1 MQVQVSFPKLED
13 LRLYEINCRKIW
25 EDHQHQLS
33 NLTKLDVSCCNNL
46 KHLFGFALIKSLSHL
61 KSLEVYH
68 CESIEEIILTEEN
81 ESVEEE
87 EEEEEKER
95 KLIVFPKLDYL
106 GLKWLPKLRRFCSG
120 YSIEFQ
126 SLRELNISE
135 CHDLISFA
143 VPNNGGGGADIEL
156 QQQDDTETT
165 IHSLF
170 NHMVF
175 YLFSFLI
182 FHLSYALFIYILL
195 VNIRRA

>member
-1 MQVQVSFPKLED
+1 MQMQVSFPKLEK
-13 LRLYEINCRKIW
+13 LFLVSINCRKMW

-33 NLTKLDVSCCNNL
+33 NLTFLNVRRCNNL
-46 KHLFGFALIKSLSHL
+46 KHLFGVALIKSLSHL
-61 KSLEVYH
+61 KSLEVFN
-68 CESIEEIILTEEN
+68 CGSIEEIILTEEI
-81 ESVEEE
+81 ESV
-87 EEEEEKER
+87 EEEEKER

-106 GLKWLPKLRRFCSG
+106 RLERLRKLRRFCSG

-126 SLRELNISE
+126 SLKQLGISE
-135 CHDLISFA
+135 CDDLISFA
-143 VPNNGGGGADIEL
+143 VPNNGGDGA